1 VKVLRNNPARL
12 YENNNRVGHLENL
25 SSVTGGNARRHFSH
39 LTAIGIYT
47 GDAIF
52 FLKWFFGLQADD

>member
-1 VKVLRNNPARL
+1 MLAGIFL
-12 YENNNRVGHLENL
+12 I
-25 SSVTGGNARRHFSH
+25 

>member
-1 VKVLRNNPARL
+1 MKTTIGSDTWKISVLLPVVMLAGIFL
-12 YENNNRVGHLENL
+12 I
-25 SSVTGGNARRHFSH
+25 